1 MTAVFAGVLRCSFSA
16 TVVNYF
22 RTLFYTLRRDVK
34 GESNV
39 SYSAHFMQ
47 VGYSLGNSKNFMQ
60 LNLLALVEAQTT

>member
-1 MTAVFAGVLRCSFSA
+1 MTSIFAGVLQCSVSA

-22 RTLFYTLRRDVK
+22 RTLFYTLRRYVK

-39 SYSAHFMQ
+39 SYSAHLMQ
-47 VGYSLGNSKNFMQ
+47 VGYSIGNCKNFMQ